1 MDKTRFAR
9 IWLILAAVALLP
21 SCSASHRPAARHAL
35 IDDIN
40 TLKANNG
47 HAEAL
52 GVLELRYRADPR
64 PEVLVLYRETAQ
76 TARAAADQAY
86 QRRDYAQ
93 AGSIYRA
100 LMDSAALR
108 ETAGGSLLDQ
118 QALERQVR
126 ECSKLLTE
134 RGLEKYREENLEE
147 ALAAWRKV
155 LTFDPDNRSVLKA
168 IDTASRQRKRLQT
181 IN

>member
-1 MDKTRFAR
+1 MGKARFAG
-9 IWLILAAVALLP
+9 IWLILAALALLQ
-21 SCSASHRPAARHAL
+21 SCSASHRPINRRAVV
-35 IDDIN
+35 DDIN

-64 PEVLVLYRETAQ
+64 PEVLAFYRETAQ
-76 TARAAADQAY
+76 AAKSAADQAY
-86 QRRDYAQ
+86 QQRDYAQ

-108 ETAGGSLLDQ
+108 ETVGGSPFDQ

-147 ALAAWRKV
+147 ALAAWKKV

-181 IN
+181 MN